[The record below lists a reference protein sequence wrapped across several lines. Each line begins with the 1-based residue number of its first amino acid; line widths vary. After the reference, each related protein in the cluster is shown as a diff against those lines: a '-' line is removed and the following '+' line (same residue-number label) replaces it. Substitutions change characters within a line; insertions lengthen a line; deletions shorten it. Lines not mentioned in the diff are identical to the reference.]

1 MTQLVPGELVVRKD
15 GREDLLAVGEGLV
28 EITGDSVSIVT
39 DMAVPADSIDEAK
52 AEEARQHAEARLRD
66 KISAQE
72 MLSFTPPWH
81 DRWRNS
87 MSGGVTAKS
96 EPFTA
101 YPPVIPSHISSDAN
115 ALASRATLL
124 FPRNYLCTT
133 AAGSNCR
140 PRSQCIPALPAC

>member
-1 MTQLVPGELVVRKD
+1 MANTIKLEIATPDAVVYSNDVDMVTLPGVEGEMGILPHHIRLMTQLVPGELVVRKD

-72 MLSFTPPWH
+72 VASVYA
-81 DRWRNS
+81 S
-87 MSGGVTAKS
+87 
-96 EPFTA
+96 
-101 YPPVIPSHISSDAN
+101 
-115 ALASRATLL
+115 LA
-124 FPRNYLCTT
+124 
-133 AAGSNCR
+133 
-140 PRSQCIPALPAC
+140 RSLAQLYVRRRHRKI